1 MKKVMSQQKTKH
13 KESIRILTT
22 ALANC
27 WHAANTYD
35 GNYVQACD
43 HVMIIATNALKSS
56 KKA

>member
-1 MKKVMSQQKTKH
+1 MKKVASVQIKH

-43 HVMIIATNALKSS
+43 HVMLIAANALKV
-56 KKA
+56 KEAVK